1 MLRRPPR
8 STRTDTLF
16 PYTTLFRS
24 LALTSTPFDLGVAA
38 LLDGRVG
45 ALRGVIRSKGQI
57 VGRAQGRI
65 TPIPGDAE
73 DPLLERLFAAPLFA
87 QLRYNGPAEALWR
100 LTGIETLDVSGPAA
114 IAADI
119 GGRFGEPEDRKS
131 TRLNSSH
138 YCASRMPSS

>member
-1 MLRRPPR
+1 MRMSDWSSDVCSSDLSGTISYSQAAKGQLPKGRVALTVRNLSR
-8 STRTDTLF
+8 AG
-16 PYTTLFRS
+16 

-87 QLRYNGPAEALWR
+87 QLRYNGPAEARWR
-100 LTGIETLDVSGPAA
+100 LTGIATLDAV
-114 IAADI
+114 
-119 GGRFGEPEDRKS
+119 GRAPWRERGVQ
-131 TRLNSSH
+131 
-138 YCASRMPSS
+138 YV